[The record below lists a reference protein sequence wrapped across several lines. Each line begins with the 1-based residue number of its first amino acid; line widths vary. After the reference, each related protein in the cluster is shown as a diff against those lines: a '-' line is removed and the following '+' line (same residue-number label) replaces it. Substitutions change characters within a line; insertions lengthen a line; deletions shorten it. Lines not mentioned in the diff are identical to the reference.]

1 MSNDNNVWEEIIE
14 KSLNEL
20 IKENEINIKDVSSK
34 IKKII
39 FEELDKTIHINITK
53 KIDIIVEE
61 YTKEILWKIHK
72 K

>member
-1 MSNDNNVWEEIIE
+1 MKLKAVNCNHFGG
-14 KSLNEL
+14 LYM
-20 IKENEINIKDVSSK
+20 K

-39 FEELDKTIHINITK
+39 FEELDKTIPLNISK

>member
-39 FEELDKTIHINITK
+39 FE
-53 KIDIIVEE
+53 VR
-61 YTKEILWKIHK
+61 
-72 K
+72 

>member
-1 MSNDNNVWEEIIE
+1 MRNDKNVWEEIIE

-39 FEELDKTIHINITK
+39 FEELDKTIPLNISK

>member
-1 MSNDNNVWEEIIE
+1 MR
-14 KSLNEL
+14 L
-20 IKENEINIKDVSSK
+20 ILKMLVLKL
-34 IKKII
+34 KKLYLK
-39 FEELDKTIHINITK
+39 LDKTIPLNISK

>member
-1 MSNDNNVWEEIIE
+1 MF
-14 KSLNEL
+14 L
-20 IKENEINIKDVSSK
+20 KENEINIKDVSSK

-39 FEELDKTIHINITK
+39 FEELDKTIPLNISK